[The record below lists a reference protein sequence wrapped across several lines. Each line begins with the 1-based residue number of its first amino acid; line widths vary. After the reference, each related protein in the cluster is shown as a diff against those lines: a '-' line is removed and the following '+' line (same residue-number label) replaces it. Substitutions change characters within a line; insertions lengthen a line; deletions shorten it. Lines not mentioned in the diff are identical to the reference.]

1 MYVLLWLN
9 TVAAVQVFFIRRIFV
24 FFMTLF
30 LTMLTGKNCV
40 LLYSI
45 QSKNGCLTA
54 SDLLRMFTQSM
65 KFTTLYY
72 HVLESAK
79 CDSSNRQ

>member
-24 FFMTLF
+24 FFIALF
-30 LTMLTGKNCV
+30 LTMLTSKNCV

-45 QSKNGCLTA
+45 QSKNGSLTA
-54 SDLLRMFTQSM
+54 SDLLRVNEV
-65 KFTTLYY
+65 YY
-72 HVLESAK
+72 IISRK
-79 CDSSNRQ
+79 CKM